1 MEQSVANN
9 QKNQDDL
16 ESFAQDLQ
24 EKNKSIRTL
33 NEVILSQETK
43 LKELASNYDEN
54 KSQLTESKILTDED
68 WTKFKTLFERVYP
81 DFFEKLNK
89 MDKNFTKGEKRI
101 MSLIKLNMNNKEAA
115 DTLGISSES
124 VSKYK
129 SRLKKKLELS
139 EDQDLQNYI
148 HKV

>member
-124 VSKYK
+124 VSKSK
-129 SRLKKKLELS
+129 SRLKKKL
-139 EDQDLQNYI
+139 
-148 HKV
+148 